1 MNHNEDSK
9 QTRARLRFGDKPPP
23 NRREPESSPATA
35 GAPRYRDGR
44 VQFRASYAR
53 LLPTPDLYHRLM
65 SMSWVKLL
73 SLAAFF
79 YPVFIS
85 AFALLYMLGG
95 DCVQGAQPG
104 DFSDYFQFSLHT
116 LSTIGYGNMTAS
128 ALWSEVLV
136 VVESFFG
143 LGLIALG
150 TGVVFARFARPT
162 SRVAFSDSMVSH
174 ERDGLPSLMFRMANE
189 RGNQVVEARLS
200 VSILRD
206 HITREGEHMRRVEPI
221 KLEKDQ
227 TPLFALTWTAIHP
240 IDEDS
245 PFHGLSREEIAEQFH
260 AVIVVFSGMDET
272 FAQTVHARHI
282 YTMDTIQWDAY
293 FVDMIGRTPDGGLM
307 VHYENLHKT
316 RPSL

>member
-1 MNHNEDSK
+1 MDQRGSQK
-9 QTRARLRFGDKPPP
+9 LGP
-23 NRREPESSPATA
+23 
-35 GAPRYRDGR
+35 PRYYNGR

-65 SMSWVKLL
+65 AMSWVKLL
-73 SLAAFF
+73 LLAALL

-85 AFALLYMLGG
+85 LFALLYMLGG
-95 DCVQGAQPG
+95 DCVHGARPG
-104 DFSDYFQFSLHT
+104 VFSDYFQFSLHT
-116 LSTIGYGNMTAS
+116 LSTIGYGNMTA
-128 ALWSEVLV
+128 ATHWSEVLV
-136 VVESFFG
+136 MVESFFG
-143 LGLIALG
+143 LGLVAMG

-174 ERDGLPSLMFRMANE
+174 KRDGIPCLMFRMANE

-200 VSILRD
+200 VNILRD
-206 HITREGEHMRRVEPI
+206 HVTQEGEHMRRIEPI

-245 PFHGLSREEIAEQFH
+245 PFYGLNPKQVAQQIH

-282 YTMDTIQWDAY
+282 YTMDTIRWNAY
-293 FVDMIGRTPDGGLM
+293 FTDMIGRTPDGGLM

-316 RPSL
+316 QARP